1 MTVTLSNPEIT
12 VNIDTSGS
20 AALGS
25 ANAISLTAQSVWDNR
40 RSISTAPRLEKK
52 TCMKHLVYLTLGLI
66 LFLAASHALAAP
78 AVETAGQVLA
88 KLNNITP
95 EQRQKTLVEKAKS
108 EGEVAFYSSLQAQQ
122 IDPFIQAFRKRY
134 PFVKVNP
141 YRVSGNRQVIK
152 IQTEM
157 NAGNHLFDVTNG
169 SAEQASALKKMGA
182 IDPYASPQREFF
194 SASNKDNEGYFTSFY
209 VIPMVLG
216 YNTNLVK
223 RADAPRSYE
232 DLLNPKWKG
241 NMFLDDESYEWF
253 AVLLKHFGREKGLQ
267 YMKTLAKQD
276 LRMVRGRTA
285 QSQLI
290 AAGERPLAIV
300 LSGHTVWE
308 LKTKGAPVEG
318 VILDPYLAQANKLM
332 LARHAPHPY
341 AAALFIDW
349 ALSEEGQSMITT
361 FGRVVARKGVKQRF
375 PELVEKESFLVDV
388 DFIGPV
394 LDQSSREFSQIFLGR

>member
-1 MTVTLSNPEIT
+1 MNYLASILVVILVGTIHLPWAYSGAVPE
-12 VNIDTSGS
+12 S
-20 AALGS
+20 
-25 ANAISLTAQSVWDNR
+25 
-40 RSISTAPRLEKK
+40 
-52 TCMKHLVYLTLGLI
+52 
-66 LFLAASHALAAP
+66 
-78 AVETAGQVLA
+78 AGQVLA
-88 KLNNITP
+88 KVSKLP
-95 EQRQKTLVEKAKS
+95 PDQRQKTLVEKAKG
-108 EGEVAFYSSLQAQQ
+108 EGEVSFYSSLQAQQ
-122 IDPFIQAFRKRY
+122 IDPFIRVFQKRY

-157 NAGNHLFDVTNG
+157 NAGNHLCDVTNG
-169 SAEQASALKKMGA
+169 SAEQSSALKKIGA
-182 IDPYASPQREFF
+182 IDPYQSPQRDFF
-194 SASNKDNEGYFTSFY
+194 ALPNKDKDGYFTSLY

-216 YNTNLVK
+216 YNTNMVK
-223 RADAPRSYE
+223 RQEAPRTYE
-232 DLLNPKWKG
+232 DLLQAKWKS

-267 YMKTLAKQD
+267 YMRSLAKQD

-290 AAGERPLAIV
+290 AAGERSVAIV
-300 LSGHTVWE
+300 LSGHTVLD
-308 LKTKGAPVEG
+308 LKARGAPLDQ
-318 VILDPYLAQANKLM
+318 VILDPYFAQANKLM
-332 LARHAPHPY
+332 LARHAPHPH

-388 DFIGPV
+388 DFIAPI
-394 LDQSSREFSQIFLGR
+394 LDQSGKEFSQIFLGR